1 MEILNAIFL
10 YFFIITFSYL
20 LGSIPF
26 GYLLTRYFTKIDIRN
41 IGSANI
47 GATNVLR
54 TGKKSLAIL
63 TLCFDIF
70 KGFLP
75 IYFAFKMANTDNQS
89 ITFIYL
95 ASVFAFLGHVFPIW
109 LKFRGGKGVAT
120 FIGIIL
126 GLSYYSAL
134 LFILSWLL
142 IALISKKSS
151 ISSIFASLITTI
163 YFYLFTSFL
172 GPLVLFLQ
180 LIIFLKHSENIKR
193 ILNKTEPNISL

>member
-1 MEILNAIFL
+1 
-10 YFFIITFSYL
+10 
-20 LGSIPF
+20 
-26 GYLLTRYFTKIDIRN
+26 
-41 IGSANI
+41 
-47 GATNVLR
+47 
-54 TGKKSLAIL
+54 
-63 TLCFDIF
+63 
-70 KGFLP
+70 
-75 IYFAFKMANTDNQS
+75 MADTDNQS

>member
-10 YFFIITFSYL
+10 YFFIITSSYL

-41 IGSANI
+41 IGAANI

-95 ASVFAFLGHVFPIW
+95 TG
-109 LKFRGGKGVAT
+109 RR
-120 FIGIIL
+120 IGQI
-126 GLSYYSAL
+126 GR
-134 LFILSWLL
+134 
-142 IALISKKSS
+142 
-151 ISSIFASLITTI
+151 
-163 YFYLFTSFL
+163 
-172 GPLVLFLQ
+172 V
-180 LIIFLKHSENIKR
+180 
-193 ILNKTEPNISL
+193 NKEK

>member
-1 MEILNAIFL
+1 MAD
-10 YFFIITFSYL
+10 T
-20 LGSIPF
+20 GS
-26 GYLLTRYFTKIDIRN
+26 
-41 IGSANI
+41 
-47 GATNVLR
+47 
-54 TGKKSLAIL
+54 
-63 TLCFDIF
+63 
-70 KGFLP
+70 
-75 IYFAFKMANTDNQS
+75 QS